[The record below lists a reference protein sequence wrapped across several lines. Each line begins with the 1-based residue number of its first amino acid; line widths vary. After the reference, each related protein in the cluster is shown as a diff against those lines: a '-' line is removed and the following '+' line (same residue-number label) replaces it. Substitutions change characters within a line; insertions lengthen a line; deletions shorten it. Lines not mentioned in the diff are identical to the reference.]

1 MNYGYTT
8 FSKTFK
14 ENELHIINIIQSSR
28 KNKLESPLNNL
39 LHDYHKE
46 GVKRRKNKEKLSI
59 NSSTG
64 IFRKTL
70 QKGSKSPL
78 NKKTINHA
86 LSVKSN
92 NNEINIRLSL
102 NSDGNNSNTMNN
114 TNSKSTTT
122 YEEIIKEKNL
132 LISKLKKEIKINNQI
147 LNKIKK
153 KKFNII
159 DYNKFNLSKTK
170 SSSNISSKNV
180 NKGIFIFTELVNQT
194 KRMKIHTPRYTSRIM
209 METENMQCYNKF
221 ISKKKQYNHRN
232 FSGINSR
239 RLTYHNSDSNLMNT
253 NTNNNNKELLDNKN
267 LTHIFSSILE
277 KTKNICLKY
286 KKYYEKNKTIN

>member
-153 KKFNII
+153 KKLNII

-209 METENMQCYNKF
+209 METENMKCYNNF

>member
-153 KKFNII
+153 KKLNIN

-170 SSSNISSKNV
+170 SLSNISSKNV

-209 METENMQCYNKF
+209 METENMKCYNNF
-221 ISKKKQYNHRN
+221 ISKKKKYNHRN